1 MAHYRCDMVVCMR
14 KVVAVLRSWY
24 VRRCLNR
31 FWLYATYT
39 FPIMHLVCPFP
50 PPPPSPNFAWAL
62 FSISLGTAIKP
73 RRNEKQ
79 RLCKILRGCFMGIV
93 EVAYDVVGVWEASGT
108 KLVPRVEPWGRGCQR
123 HIPRKIK
130 PREHPKAQTSKAH
143 PVWR

>member
-62 FSISLGTAIKP
+62 FSISLRTAIKP

-79 RLCKILRGCFMGIV
+79 KLCKILGGCIMGNV
-93 EVAYDVVGVWEASGT
+93 EVTYNVVRVWEASGT

-123 HIPRKIK
+123 HILRKIK